1 MDSQRVSKK
10 IYFNDIYSS
19 GYLAF
24 KFSSMMI
31 LMSFAGAVGAEFLAI
46 VCVLLALAYMCLDRF
61 LSVEDNGWIVLLSGG
76 VLTIITAHLFSK
88 ASSMPLLA
96 IPVSVVLLFYVVYSS
111 AIQPFANLYAKV
123 DGIPILRL
131 QHTRLWLTAFFM
143 LLIAALVLPGGVV
156 RWVSLLL
163 SFAAL
168 GGHVYLQLFSRGKHW
183 QPLSTRNQSEFEF
196 IKVPV
201 DAESLKPIY
210 ELFVKELSPALFA
223 GSPSSAEMVANKMMN
238 EVESWKKTVFFAAY
252 HGERLV
258 GTFACRFDAPGVRLP
273 FEKTKIFQADLDPLR
288 EIGAVSEF
296 GKFCVDEEY
305 RLNPEIFAG
314 LLVCASEEVLSRHV
328 PFIAVQAEVKTS
340 RIYKKMGFTQLT
352 KEPAIHVEGFFEVHL
367 LVKNLAIEDQTPN
380 RLIGNIEEYISPY
393 VFYRFVWRQIL
404 NTVIATMRGKL
415 SPAALAPQEL
425 SVLAV
430 VS

>member
-31 LMSFAGAVGAEFLAI
+31 LMSFAGAAGAEFLAI
-46 VCVLLALAYMCLDRF
+46 VCVLLALTYMCLDRF
-61 LSVEDNGWIVLLSGG
+61 LSVEDNGWLVLMSGG
-76 VLTIITAHLFSK
+76 VLTIIVAHLFSK
-88 ASSMPLLA
+88 ASSMPLLV
-96 IPVSVVLLFYVVYSS
+96 IPVSGILLFYVVYSL

-143 LLIAALVLPGGVV
+143 LLIAALVLTRGGAC
-156 RWVSLLL
+156 WASLIL
-163 SFAAL
+163 SFTAL

-183 QPLSTRNQSEFEF
+183 QPLSTRNQSEFKF
-196 IKVPV
+196 VKVPAN
-201 DAESLKPIY
+201 AESLKPIY
-210 ELFVKELSPALFA
+210 DLFVKELSPAFFD
-223 GSPSSAEMVANKMMN
+223 GSPPTAVMVANKMRD
-238 EVESWKKTVFFAAY
+238 EVESWKQTVFFAAY
-252 HGERLV
+252 HEQRLV
-258 GTFACRFDAPGVRLP
+258 GTFSCRFDTPGDRLP
-273 FEKTKIFQADLDPLR
+273 FEKTKIFKADLDSLR
-288 EIGAVSEF
+288 KIGAISEF
-296 GKFCVDEEY
+296 GKFSIDEEY

-314 LLVCASEEVLSRHV
+314 LLICASEEVLSRHI

-340 RIYKKMGFTQLT
+340 RIYNKMGFTQLT
-352 KEPAIHVEGFFEVHL
+352 KEPAVHGEGFFEVHL
-367 LVKNLAIEDQTPN
+367 LVKNLAIEDKTPN

-415 SPAALAPQEL
+415 SPAALAQQEL
-425 SVLAV
+425 SVLATL
-430 VS
+430 S